1 MTPIK
6 IFNNNKSFAF
16 YMSVSILSSVI
27 IVFSFLIT
35 YNYFVSRNLL
45 LKNVKEITR
54 NLTSSAI
61 NKSEGFFLGIEKI
74 AINSALFISKDDYF
88 FENTESIL
96 SDLLISNP
104 DVFGSC
110 IAYKP
115 IISMD
120 DTILNAPYGWKTD
133 SGLRFK
139 NLGNKDYNYLLWDW
153 YTIPVNE
160 SRNIWSEPYYDDG
173 GGNVLM
179 TTFSVP
185 SYSTLGDTSSFVGVL
200 TIDVSLKWL
209 NEMLS
214 GIKFFESG
222 FAFLI
227 SNEGNIISHPDASL
241 IMKKDIIQL
250 ARELN
255 DKQFEMLAYKMLD
268 GQEGFEV
275 VDKGF
280 LDEKSLVYYSP
291 LQNNSWSLGFVFPE
305 SELYED
311 LTILHNRLI
320 FILTSGILLLF
331 ILIIFLSGRITKPIR
346 KLALIMGKDS
356 ETFINTQIPDIGGSS
371 EIESLSKSFQLLQNE
386 LKKYISNLKDVTATK
401 ERIESEINIARKLQ
415 LSMLPNAQLLG
426 FSDKINIASFIKPAK
441 EVGGDFYDY
450 FFLDDNH
457 LFIAIGDVSGKG
469 MGAALFMSSA
479 ITLLRAYAKT
489 SGNDLCKAIGLTSE
503 YLCNN
508 NSQKYFVTIFAS
520 ILNIETNEM
529 IYINAGHNYPVI
541 ISENSDIRIL
551 NKTHMPPLGIIKSKK
566 IIHSGLFLNTNDK
579 FFLYTDGLTESMNNK
594 NELFTSSALHELL
607 TKNAK
612 SNPENLIDIV
622 NENLMMFT
630 QTAAQ
635 YDDITM
641 LCLNTVNKSPDS
653 NFQLVLNDVKNLG
666 ILHELRSK
674 IDEFFKDSDT
684 STRTIDRLVL
694 VLEELITNTFKYGS
708 SEQAL
713 AELEIRINVKP
724 DHLEVMISDTGKS
737 FDIVN
742 AITQA
747 ADNSSNIQVVGKRG
761 LVLVGKI
768 TNDLNYLRDDGK
780 NIISF
785 KIIKQ

>member
-6 IFNNNKSFAF
+6 KFKNNRSFAF
-16 YMSVSILSSVI
+16 YMSVSILSIVI
-27 IVFSFLIT
+27 IVFSFMIA
-35 YNYFVSRNLL
+35 YNYYVSRNLL

-74 AINSALFISKDDYF
+74 GINSALFISKDDYF
-88 FENTESIL
+88 LENTESII
-96 SDLLISNP
+96 SDILIVND

-115 IISMD
+115 IISNS

-133 SGLRFK
+133 SGLQFK
-139 NLGNKDYNYLLWDW
+139 NLGDKDYNYLLWDW
-153 YTIPVNE
+153 YTIPFNE

-173 GGNVLM
+173 GGNTLM

-185 SYSTLGDTSSFVGVL
+185 SYSTLGDKSSFVGVL

-209 NEMLS
+209 NEMIS
-214 GIKFFESG
+214 NIKFFESG

-227 SNEGNIISHPDASL
+227 SKEGNIISHPDTSL

-250 ARELN
+250 AKDSN
-255 DKQFEMLAYKMLD
+255 DAQFEQFAYKMLD

-275 VDKGF
+275 LDKGF

-291 LQNNSWSLGFVFPE
+291 LKNNSWSLCFVFPE

-311 LTILHNRLI
+311 LTVLHNRLI
-320 FILTSGILLLF
+320 IILTSGILILF
-331 ILIIFLSGRITKPIR
+331 VLIIFLSGRMTKPIR
-346 KLALIMGKDS
+346 KLASIMGEDS
-356 ETFINTQIPDIGGSS
+356 ETFIATQIPEIGGSS
-371 EIESLSKSFQLLQNE
+371 EIESLSKSFQLLRNE

-415 LSMLPNAQLLG
+415 LSMLPNSQLLG
-426 FSDKINIASFIKPAK
+426 FSDKINIASFTKPAK

-450 FFLDDNH
+450 FFLDDKH

-469 MGAALFMSSA
+469 MGAALFMSST

-489 SGNDLCKAIGLTSE
+489 SGNDLCKTIGLTSE

-508 NSQKYFVTIFAS
+508 NSQKYFVTIFVS

-529 IYINAGHNYPVI
+529 KYINAGHNYPII
-541 ISENSDIRIL
+541 ISENSDIQTL

-566 IIHSGLFLNTNDK
+566 IIHSNLVLKNNDK
-579 FFLYTDGLTESMNNK
+579 FFLYTDGLTESMNSK
-594 NELFTSSALHELL
+594 EELFTSKALLNIL

-622 NENLMMFT
+622 NDNLIKFT
-630 QTAAQ
+630 QTASQ

-641 LCLNTVNKSPDS
+641 LCINSTNKSVES
-653 NFQLVLNDVKNLG
+653 IFQIVFEDVEELI
-666 ILHELRSK
+666 ILDELRYK
-674 IDEFFKDSDT
+674 MEEFFKDQDT
-684 STRTIDRLVL
+684 SSKTISRLVL
-694 VLEELITNTFKYGS
+694 IFEELITNALKYGS
-708 SEQAL
+708 SEQVL
-713 AELEIRINVKP
+713 TQIEIRISVMS

-737 FDIVN
+737 FDIVDEIN
-742 AITQA
+742 QS
-747 ADNSSNIQVVGKRG
+747 DDKLVNSQIIGKRG
-761 LVLVGKI
+761 LVLVGKMTDDI
-768 TNDLNYLRDDGK
+768 HYSRDDGK
-780 NIISF
+780 NIIRF
-785 KIIKQ
+785 KVENH